1 MNMISDPEMVHYVD
15 DHIVDFYIKALTIF
29 LEATKG
35 KVQAILI
42 GDDMGSQRGL
52 MISPDL
58 VKEFVI
64 PGAKRLI
71 ELAHSYGV
79 KVMYHS
85 CGSIVEA
92 IPFLIEAGAD
102 IIHPIQALAAG
113 MDAANLKYRFEGQI
127 SFCGGV
133 DTQELLPKGTPEM
146 VSAKVK
152 ELRTYFPTG
161 LIISPSHEGLQ
172 SDVPPANIKA
182 LFDEATKIY
191 K

>member
-1 MNMISDPEMVHYVD
+1 
-15 DHIVDFYIKALTIF
+15 
-29 LEATKG
+29 
-35 KVQAILI
+35 
-42 GDDMGSQRGL
+42 
-52 MISPDL
+52 
-58 VKEFVI
+58 
-64 PGAKRLI
+64 
-71 ELAHSYGV
+71 
-79 KVMYHS
+79 
-85 CGSIVEA
+85 
-92 IPFLIEAGAD
+92 
-102 IIHPIQALAAG
+102 